1 MWITC
6 CVFLV
11 LQMRRTH
18 GNPSAQYGWSG
29 NLHRKLK
36 WACHCVVIFAQ
47 CCDLAMCIA
56 AGLQPYRFLFDFWC
70 VGVRRHA
77 STLCAY
83 GTVGLRIRLTCALF
97 FWRTG
102 WVGIDRWLEVFPSRR
117 EFRSVPICPS
127 EHPFLTT
134 VYPCVWVCVKV
145 FFVVSVCFWLDRCRL
160 GFLVEQAGFETF

>member
-18 GNPSAQYGWSG
+18 DNPSAQYGWSG

-97 FWRTG
+97 SCVQVG
-102 WVGIDRWLEVFPSRR
+102 WVSTAGWRFFQVGVSSALCLSAPLNT
-117 EFRSVPICPS
+117 
-127 EHPFLTT
+127 PFLQLYT
-134 VYPCVWVCVKV
+134 PVCGSVKV